1 MNAQIDIQ
9 SIIQEFGPPAYEN
22 EKGKLSK
29 LNESFWA
36 QYYAQQREKIIFE
49 PNERAFYDF
58 DATAGIFVPKSSDLI
73 RKELSA
79 LVLDGAQ
86 SWSGFKALEQFR
98 SERNFAGAL
107 AFLRGHVE
115 ERDFFNPPFHSVHL
129 GNTTLRFEPDGSK
142 FTAEGFSPKHRS
154 RNRSPINYDPNAKCP
169 EFENTILGHV
179 CEGDRLL
186 LQKYAGQCLLGRNLT
201 QRFGILDGVGAS
213 SKGSFVLVISGVIGP
228 KNVYELRTGML
239 AERFEIGRMIGRTLL
254 VGSDV
259 KGNFLSQPGAYR
271 IKSIVGGDA
280 LEAEL
285 KGSNKRFTVHG
296 IFNLLVT
303 SNARLRILLEGDR
316 SAWERRVFIIRY
328 DTPYTGK
335 RIFEI
340 EKHLLKIEAPGIL
353 NWCIDGLR
361 LLFQDYAQA
370 GDIILTAD
378 QKARVDTLLSE
389 SDSLRIFVSNS
400 IVKAPDPMTNGSN
413 YSLTIEEIVNEYI
426 DDCVNDK
433 HWTPVPADHA
443 EKRVPN
449 LMLELFGVTKSH
461 SVPRNGKAKRGFY
474 SVRFV

>member
-1 MNAQIDIQ
+1 
-9 SIIQEFGPPAYEN
+9 
-22 EKGKLSK
+22 
-29 LNESFWA
+29 
-36 QYYAQQREKIIFE
+36 
-49 PNERAFYDF
+49 
-58 DATAGIFVPKSSDLI
+58 
-73 RKELSA
+73 
-79 LVLDGAQ
+79 
-86 SWSGFKALEQFR
+86 
-98 SERNFAGAL
+98 
-107 AFLRGHVE
+107 
-115 ERDFFNPPFHSVHL
+115 
-129 GNTTLRFEPDGSK
+129 
-142 FTAEGFSPKHRS
+142 
-154 RNRSPINYDPNAKCP
+154 
-169 EFENTILGHV
+169 
-179 CEGDRLL
+179 
-186 LQKYAGQCLLGRNLT
+186 LQKYGGQCLLGRNLT

-228 KNVYELRTGML
+228 KNVYELRTSML
-239 AERFEIGRMIGRTLL
+239 AERFEIGRTLL

-285 KGSNKRFTVHG
+285 KASNKRFTVHG
-296 IFNLLVT
+296 IFNLLIT

-328 DTPYTGK
+328 DTPYEGK

-340 EKHLLKIEAPGIL
+340 EKYLLKKEAPGIL
-353 NWCIDGLR
+353 NWCIDGLQ

-389 SDSLRIFVSNS
+389 SDSLRIFVSNN
-400 IVKAPDPMTNGSN
+400 IIKAPNPMSSGENF
-413 YSLTIEEIVNEYI
+413 SLTIEEIVNEYI

-443 EKRVPN
+443 EKRLPN

-461 SVPRNGKAKRGFY
+461 SVLRNGKAKRGFY
-474 SVRFV
+474 KVRFV